1 MSFRL
6 PISPSE
12 AFLLLFL
19 VESFLPEAE
28 EEELEAL
35 EKLLAKLQN
44 LSLASPYKTATEA
57 RRKRFLFP

>member
-1 MSFRL
+1 VSVRL
-6 PISPSE
+6 PISSSE

-35 EKLLAKLQN
+35 EKLLAKLQ
-44 LSLASPYKTATEA
+44 SLAPASPYKTATEA
-57 RRKRFLFP
+57 RQKRF

>member
-1 MSFRL
+1 
-6 PISPSE
+6 
-12 AFLLLFL
+12 

-44 LSLASPYKTATEA
+44 LAPASPYKTATEA
-57 RRKRFLFP
+57 RQKRF